1 MRKIKIWLATI
12 VLSFGNLVASA
23 YDFSVDGISYNVTS
37 ETDLEVEVAK
47 GVDRSYVKIPE
58 SVTNNGITYSVTSIG
73 DMAFYG
79 SYNLNLISIPSSVIY
94 IGSEAFDQ
102 CTGLTDFTLPPNL
115 IYIGGG
121 AFAGCEEITSITIPS
136 SVNYIGRGAF
146 NGCYNLSSIKV
157 EQGNTIYDSR
167 NDCNA
172 IINTQKNELIC
183 GCSSTVIPNNVI
195 SIGEEAFEDC
205 EGLTSITIPNSVINI
220 GEEAFSGCEGL
231 ASITIPNSVT
241 SIGDDAFYECVGL
254 TSLTIGSG
262 VKNMWENPFTECPNL
277 ENIVVD
283 KDNPIY
289 DSRNNCNSVIETSSN
304 ELVVGCK
311 KTTIPSNVTSIGY
324 EAFYCC
330 EGLTSI
336 TIPNSVTSIGYKA
349 FYSCDGLTSITIPNS
364 VISIDY
370 EAFYGCEGLTSVHIS
385 DIAAWCNIKFGDS
398 NPLEYA
404 QHLFMDGKEIADL
417 IIPNSV
423 TSIGNQAF
431 LGCSSLTS
439 VTIPNSVTSIGDYAF
454 EGCENL
460 ISVTSKAKNPP
471 TLGYD
476 VFDGT
481 PVNNLYVPIGSK
493 SAYEAASGWDWFEN
507 IVEMEIEIEEV
518 PIVSANDVNIV
529 NDGVTWL
536 SINMENKKSILG
548 FQFKLTLPDGI
559 VVDTDKNGKLQSVLS
574 SRCNGF
580 TLGLTA
586 QGDNNYKVDCISLQ
600 NKEITGTEGELVKI
614 KLTTNG
620 EVAVGNSTIT
630 LSDIKLTTTDGTET
644 ITLYPANY
652 TSKIAV
658 LNYNLGDVDGKD
670 GVSVTDAVMVVQDMF
685 YKTPSNFIRETA
697 DVNGDGR
704 IDGSDVVCILDI
716 LRTSSSKTQ
725 KDEWLEAE

>member
-47 GVDRSYVKIPE
+47 GVNRSYVKIPE

-73 DMAFYG
+73 DMAFDG

-94 IGSEAFDQ
+94 IGINAFSQ

-115 IYIGGG
+115 IYLGEE
-121 AFAGCEEITSITIPS
+121 AFAGCDELTSITIPS
-136 SVNYIGRGAF
+136 SVNYIGCGAF
-146 NGCYNLSSIKV
+146 TGCYNLSIIKV

-183 GCSSTVIPNNVI
+183 GCSSTIIPNNVI
-195 SIGEEAFEDC
+195 SIGENAFDEC
-205 EGLTSITIPNSVINI
+205 VGLTSITIPNSVINI
-220 GEEAFSGCEGL
+220 GEDAFCGCEG
-231 ASITIPNSVT
+231 
-241 SIGDDAFYECVGL
+241 
-254 TSLTIGSG
+254 
-262 VKNMWENPFTECPNL
+262 
-277 ENIVVD
+277 
-283 KDNPIY
+283 
-289 DSRNNCNSVIETSSN
+289 
-304 ELVVGCK
+304 
-311 KTTIPSNVTSIGY
+311 
-324 EAFYCC
+324 
-330 EGLTSI
+330 
-336 TIPNSVTSIGYKA
+336 
-349 FYSCDGLTSITIPNS
+349 
-364 VISIDY
+364 
-370 EAFYGCEGLTSVHIS
+370 
-385 DIAAWCNIKFGDS
+385 
-398 NPLEYA
+398 
-404 QHLFMDGKEIADL
+404 
-417 IIPNSV
+417 
-423 TSIGNQAF
+423 
-431 LGCSSLTS
+431 LTS

-471 TLGYD
+471 TLGSD

-630 LSDIKLTTTDGTET
+630 LSDIKLTTTEGTET

-725 KDEWLEAE
+725 KGEWLEAE